1 MKIRVGFGY
10 DVHQLTKGEELYLGG
25 VKIPHYKGTIGHSDG
40 DALIH
45 SICDALLGAANLR
58 DIGFHFPDNSPEFK
72 DIDSKVLLKNTV
84 ELLSEKGYT
93 IGNIDT
99 TVCLQK
105 PMLKD
110 FIPEMNNILASIMN
124 IDNDDVSIKATT
136 TEKLGFVGTEDGV
149 SSYAVVLIEKLYC

>member
-1 MKIRVGFGY
+1 MKIRVGFGF
-10 DVHQLTKGEELYLGG
+10 DVHQLKKGEELYLGG

-58 DIGFHFPDNSPEFK
+58 DIGFHFPDTSQQYK
-72 DIDSKVLLKNTV
+72 GIDSKVLLKNTV

-93 IGNIDT
+93 IGNVDT

-110 FIPEMNNILASIMN
+110 FIPEMNNILAQVMN
-124 IDNDDVSIKATT
+124 IDNDDISIKATT
-136 TEKLGFVGTEDGV
+136 TEELGFIGSEDGV

>member
-10 DVHQLTKGEELYLGG
+10 DVHQLKKGEELYLGG

-58 DIGFHFPDNSPEFK
+58 DIGFHFPDTSQQYK
-72 DIDSKVLLKNTV
+72 GIDSKILLKNTV

-136 TEKLGFVGTEDGV
+136 TEELGFIGSEDGV
-149 SSYAVVLIEKLYC
+149 SSYAIVLIEKLYC

>member
-1 MKIRVGFGY
+1 MKIRVGFGF
-10 DVHQLTKGEELYLGG
+10 DVHQLKKGEELYLGG

-58 DIGFHFPDNSPEFK
+58 DIGFHFPDTSQQYK
-72 DIDSKVLLKNTV
+72 GIDSKVLLKNTV
-84 ELLSEKGYT
+84 ELLSKKGYT
-93 IGNIDT
+93 IGNVDT

-110 FIPEMNNILASIMN
+110 FIPEMNNILAQVMN
-124 IDNDDVSIKATT
+124 IDNDDISIKATT
-136 TEKLGFVGTEDGV
+136 TEELGFIGSEDGV